1 MKISVIIPCFNE
13 ENTIIKILK
22 KVNEQ
27 RKIFDLE
34 IIVSD
39 DGSVDKTIKLLEEKK
54 ELYDKLVKSKKNS
67 GKGSAI
73 KKGLELSEGEIIIF
87 QDADLEYDPN
97 DFIKLIRP
105 FLENEADVVYGSRFI
120 GSSAHRVIYYS
131 HRVANFLITNL
142 VNIFTNINYT
152 DVETGYKV
160 FRKKILDQIDLN
172 EKSFGIEIET
182 TMKISKLNPKIFE
195 VGISYNGRTY
205 ADGKKITFKDGII
218 AIWLIFKY
226 FFNFSNKKPG

>member
-13 ENTIIKILK
+13 ENTIIEILK

-27 RKIFDLE
+27 KKKFDLE

-54 ELYDKLVKSKKNS
+54 ELYDKFVKSKKNS

-172 EKSFGIEIET
+172 EKSFGVEIET

-205 ADGKKITFKDGII
+205 AEGKKITFKDGII

-226 FFNFSNKKPG
+226 FFNFSNKKPE

>member
-13 ENTIIKILK
+13 ENTIIEILK
-22 KVNEQ
+22 KVNKQ
-27 RKIFDLE
+27 KKNFDIE
-34 IIVSD
+34 VIISD
-39 DGSVDKTIKLLEEKK
+39 DGSTDRTINLLDENID
-54 ELYDKLVKSKKNS
+54 LYDKLVKNKNNL

-73 KKGLELSEGEIIIF
+73 KKGLEITKGDIIIF

-97 DFIKLIRP
+97 DYGKLIKP
-105 FLENEADVVYGSRFI
+105 FIENQADVVYGSRFL
-120 GSSAHRVIYYS
+120 GSSAQRVIYYS
-131 HRVANFLITNL
+131 HRVANFLITSL

-160 FRKKILDQIDLN
+160 FRKSILDSIDLKEN
-172 EKSFGIEIET
+172 SFGIEIET

-205 ADGKKITFKDGII
+205 SEGKKITFKDGLI
-218 AIWLIFKY
+218 AVWLVFKY
-226 FFNFSNKKPG
+226 FFKF

>member
-13 ENTIIKILK
+13 ENTIIEILK
-22 KVNEQ
+22 KVNNQ
-27 RKIFDLE
+27 KKNFDIE
-34 IIVSD
+34 IIISD
-39 DGSVDKTIKLLEEKK
+39 DGSTDSTINLLEKNA
-54 ELYDKLVKSKKNS
+54 ELYDELVKNKNNS

-73 KKGLELSEGEIIIF
+73 KKGLELTKGDIIIF

-97 DFIKLIRP
+97 DYTKLIKP
-105 FLENEADVVYGSRFI
+105 FLESQADVVYGSRFL
-120 GSSAHRVIYYS
+120 GSSAQRVIYYS
-131 HRVANFLITNL
+131 HRVANFLITTL

-160 FRKKILDQIDLN
+160 FRKSILDTIDLK

-195 VGISYNGRTY
+195 VCISYNGRTY
-205 ADGKKITFKDGII
+205 AEGKKITFKDGLI

-226 FFNFSNKKPG
+226 FSKSSNKKNI